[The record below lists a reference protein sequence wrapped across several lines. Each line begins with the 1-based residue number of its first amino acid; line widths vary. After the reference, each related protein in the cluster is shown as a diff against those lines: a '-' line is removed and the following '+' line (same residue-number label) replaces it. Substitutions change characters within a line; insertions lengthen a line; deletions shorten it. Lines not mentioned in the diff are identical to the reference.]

1 MPSAP
6 DPARV
11 ELDASTLAR
20 AQRGERVACTRF
32 VGVYQRRVFAAI
44 GRMLGSRGAPARVEE
59 LAQDTFVRAL
69 GALPRFS
76 ADGPAKLS
84 TWVLTIATR
93 VALNELRR
101 SELEVVPL
109 SGSIDRAA
117 PDEAERLLDRQALQT
132 AIDGLTPEQRAVIVL
147 HDLHGMTDG
156 EVAEAL
162 ELGVTAVKSRLHRAR
177 VQLRKALRAGREE
190 MGRHDD

>member
-20 AQRGERVACTRF
+20 AQRGEQVACTRF
-32 VGVYQRRVFAAI
+32 VAVYQRRVFAAI
-44 GRMLGSRGAPARVEE
+44 GRILGSRGTPGRVEE
-59 LAQDTFVRAL
+59 LAQDAFVRAL
-69 GALPRFS
+69 GALPRFT

-101 SELEVVPL
+101 SSVEVVPL
-109 SGSIDRAA
+109 TASTDRAG
-117 PDEAERLLDRQALQT
+117 PDEAERLHARQSLQT
-132 AIDGLTPEQRAVIVL
+132 AIDGLTSEQRAVIVL

-162 ELGVTAVKSRLHRAR
+162 ELGVAAVKSRLHRAR
-177 VQLRKALRAGREE
+177 VQLRKALRTQETGGQR
-190 MGRHDD
+190 